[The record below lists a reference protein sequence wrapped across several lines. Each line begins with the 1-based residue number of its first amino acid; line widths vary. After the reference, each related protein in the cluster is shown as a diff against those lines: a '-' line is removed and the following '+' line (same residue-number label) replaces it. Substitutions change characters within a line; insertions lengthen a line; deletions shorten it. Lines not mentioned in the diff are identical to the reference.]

1 MQTINF
7 EVIEQAKFYLLD
19 AIENPEPDEG
29 LASAEK
35 ALELLNFLLGFSTSI
50 SNSTGASNEKTR

>member
-1 MQTINF
+1 MKIINF
-7 EVIEQAKFYLLD
+7 ETIEQAKFYLLD

-35 ALELLNFLLGFSTSI
+35 ALELLNFYLE
-50 SNSTGASNEKTR
+50 SNRGIQ

>member
-1 MQTINF
+1 MQIINF
-7 EVIEQAKFYLLD
+7 ETIEQAKFYLLD

-35 ALELLNFLLGFSTSI
+35 ALELLNFYLE
-50 SNSTGASNEKTR
+50 SNRGIQ

>member
-19 AIENPEPDEG
+19 AIENPEPEEG
-29 LASAEK
+29 LSSAEK
-35 ALELLNFLLGFSTSI
+35 ALELLNFYLE
-50 SNSTGASNEKTR
+50 SNRGIQ

>member
-29 LASAEK
+29 LSSAEK
-35 ALELLNFLLGFSTSI
+35 ALELLNFYLE
-50 SNSTGASNEKTR
+50 SNRGIQ